1 MPRHR
6 VQNAQLFGAGGHVR
20 LRLAAADGAA
30 VSAVAFRAGGTPMAE
45 RLLAGSDRPLHLAG
59 SITLDHFQG
68 RAQAAFRIV
77 DAAETVE

>member
-1 MPRHR
+1 
-6 VQNAQLFGAGGHVR
+6 
-20 LRLAAADGAA
+20 
-30 VSAVAFRAGGTPMAE
+30 MAE